1 MDSQENKLV
10 YFLER
15 LKIDYSLAD
24 KVKLWKNDYIKMLI
38 ELYDVNY
45 VYSCPKEIEEASKQY
60 IEDNNDVLKFIKD
73 YFVFTNNNNDFLL
86 FKDIKELYKQ
96 NKEYEQSKIK
106 DLKNLLEKTM
116 NCVIHDRKKIKNVDY
131 RCVIIGWT
139 SNIIDNIE

>member
-1 MDSQENKLV
+1 LDSQENKLV

>member
-1 MDSQENKLV
+1 MKVINYVSRFDENFNEKNNI
-10 YFLER
+10 F
-15 LKIDYSLAD
+15 KIDYSLAD
-24 KVKLWKNDYIKMLI
+24 KVKLWKFDYIKMLI

-73 YFVFTNNNNDFLL
+73 YFVFTNNNDDFLL
-86 FKDIKELYKQ
+86 FKNIKELYKQ

-116 NCVIHDRKKIKNVDY
+116 NCVVHDRKK
-131 RCVIIGWT
+131 
-139 SNIIDNIE
+139 